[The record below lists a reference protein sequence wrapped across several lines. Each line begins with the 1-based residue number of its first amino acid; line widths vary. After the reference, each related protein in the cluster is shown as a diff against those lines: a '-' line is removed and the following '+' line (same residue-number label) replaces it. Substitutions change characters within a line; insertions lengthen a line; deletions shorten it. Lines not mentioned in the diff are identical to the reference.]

1 MPSPAEPARRGNRLM
16 TLYATIWGVMAV
28 GALAYLIIAFA
39 IRPGMLSQVAGGLS
53 PIVTGSIGAAAP
65 AEDSELIAVKQ
76 SLADVQ
82 SDVHG
87 IKEVLGRQEA
97 RDREILALRTDVT
110 DLSNTFANREDRERA
125 LSSRLAAV
133 EARQATVENVATA
146 YRLSTQPHAGKD
158 ATEINTT
165 ITGSVDDP
173 GRRSAQVETRSEP
186 KTAKLP
192 ASQTA
197 AATAVPAFGA
207 PKVVTAAPKA
217 ETVSGPV
224 GIQLT
229 TAESPDALRL
239 SWLRISSGHADILQN
254 LDVRYTQAASA
265 KGKSFRLI
273 AGPVAD
279 AAEGARLCAQLKARK
294 LGCAVASFAGEPL

>member
-1 MPSPAEPARRGNRLM
+1 MPSPADPARRGNRLM
-16 TLYATIWGVMAV
+16 TLYAAIWGVMAV
-28 GALAYLIIAFA
+28 GALAYLVIAFA
-39 IRPGMLSQVAGGLS
+39 IRPGMLSQVASGLS
-53 PIVTGSIGAAAP
+53 PIVTGSIGAAAH
-65 AEDSELIAVKQ
+65 AEDTELIAVKQ

-87 IKEVLGRQEA
+87 IKQVLGREEA
-97 RDREILALRTDVT
+97 RDREIAALRTDVT
-110 DLSNTFANREDRERA
+110 DLSKTFANREDRERA

-133 EARQATVENVATA
+133 EVRQATVENVATA
-146 YRLSTQPHAGKD
+146 YRLSTPAQAGKD
-158 ATEINTT
+158 ADINTT

-207 PKVVTAAPKA
+207 PKVVNAAPKA

-254 LDVRYTQAASA
+254 LDVRYTQSASA

>member
-1 MPSPAEPARRGNRLM
+1 MPSPADPARRGNRLM
-16 TLYATIWGVMAV
+16 TLYAAIWGVMAV
-28 GALAYLIIAFA
+28 GALAYLVIAFA
-39 IRPGMLSQVAGGLS
+39 IRPGMLSQVASGLS

-87 IKEVLGRQEA
+87 IKQVLGREEA
-97 RDREILALRTDVT
+97 RDREIAALRTDVT
-110 DLSNTFANREDRERA
+110 DLSKTFANREDRERA

-133 EARQATVENVATA
+133 EVRQATVENVATA
-146 YRLSTQPHAGKD
+146 YRLSTPAQAGKD
-158 ATEINTT
+158 AEINTT

-254 LDVRYTQAASA
+254 LDVRYTQSASA